1 MLFIEFRLFNLMNM
15 YKKILSFLIKKTI
28 IYIDIL
34 IHRKRIR
41 NFLIN
46 TNLKINTIFDVGS
59 NNGDYSLL
67 FNQIYPSAEIFAFEP
82 NPYLTEIAIIKTK
95 KFQNIK
101 IIQKAAGNLNSSTT
115 LNIDQNSSL
124 TTSLAVTNKNSTTHK
139 IKKFLYGNK
148 EKKVTTIKIIKL
160 DSFIKNNNCP
170 DFVKIDV
177 EGFEEEVLKGLTNNL
192 KNIKLVMIEFHFDKL
207 YKKYNTHSIHRLL
220 VKNNFKLI
228 KSVKFPILKW
238 EDRFYINTKLAYNF

>member
-1 MLFIEFRLFNLMNM
+1 M
-15 YKKILSFLIKKTI
+15 YKKILSFLIKRTI

-59 NNGDYSLL
+59 NNSDYSLL
-67 FNQIYPSAEIFAFEP
+67 FNQIYPNAEIYAFEP
-82 NPYLTEIAIIKTK
+82 NPYLCEIALEKTK
-95 KFQNIK
+95 QFKNIK
-101 IIQKAAGNLNSSTT
+101 IIPKAAGNLNSLTA

-124 TTSLAVTNKNSTTHK
+124 TTSLAVANKNSTTYK

-148 EKKVTTIKIIKL
+148 VEKITTIEIIKL
-160 DSFIKNNNCP
+160 DSFIKNDNCP

-207 YKKYNTHSIHRLL
+207 YREYSTRSIHRLL
-220 VKNNFKLI
+220 IKNNFKLI

-238 EDRFYINTKLAYNF
+238 EDRFYINTKLAHSF